1 MFEFWLRSSE
11 LVSTEELRCLVVV
24 VVVVSV
30 CAAQPAKQQSKRIP
44 QYFVIVFI
52 TEAYPERSS
61 SRKVS
66 DVGARQSPHAG
77 QTAALAKDGHL
88 RLPSYFSGIG
98 CPGVS
103 CCQKI
108 FTIHQRFPSWNN
120 WKLLIPRMNG
130 SASSGEW
137 RDS

>member
-61 SRKVS
+61 SCKVS
-66 DVGARQSPHAG
+66 GVY
-77 QTAALAKDGHL
+77 AALAKDGHL
-88 RLPSYFSGIG
+88 RLPSYFSGIE

-108 FTIHQRFPSWNN
+108 LTIHQRFPSWNN

-130 SASSGEW
+130 SASSAEW

>member
-52 TEAYPERSS
+52 TEAYPELSS

-66 DVGARQSPHAG
+66 DVDARQSS
-77 QTAALAKDGHL
+77 TLAKRQPWRRIVTCDC
-88 RLPSYFSGIG
+88 RRIF
-98 CPGVS
+98 PGS
-103 CCQKI
+103 NAREFRAARKYSRS
-108 FTIHQRFPSWNN
+108 TS
-120 WKLLIPRMNG
+120 
-130 SASSGEW
+130 
-137 RDS
+137 